1 MQRTYPHGVT
11 SWIDLEVPDTEAAR
25 RFYGELFGWSFA
37 EAMPP
42 GSPGS
47 YLIATQDGQDVA
59 AIAPASGGSVPA
71 WNTYVAVDDADAT
84 AAAVAAAAGGTI
96 VAPPADAGP
105 AGRSATCRDPFG
117 AEFRLWQAGQRP
129 GAQRTNAP
137 GTWNFSDLHTP
148 DVAAALAFYRP
159 LFGWEA
165 DDMQGPL
172 MLRVPGYG
180 DHLEST
186 VDPDIRKRQEFA
198 PPGFADVIGGI
209 APAAPGEAP
218 HWHVTFTVED
228 REQAVATAERLGA
241 TVVSSD
247 ENPWTRTA
255 LLRDPQGAEF
265 TASQFAPSY

>member
-11 SWIDLEVPDTEAAR
+11 SWIDLEAPDTGVAQ

-37 EAMPP
+37 EAMPA
-42 GSPGS
+42 GAPGS
-47 YLIATQDGQDVA
+47 YLIATKNGQDVA
-59 AIAPASGGSVPA
+59 GVALAPGGDAPAA

-84 AAAVAAAAGGTI
+84 SAAVVAAGGTV
-96 VAPPADAGP
+96 VAPPEDAGP

-117 AEFRLWQAGQRP
+117 AELRLWQAGRRP
-129 GAQRTNAP
+129 GAQLTNAP

-148 DVAAALAFYRP
+148 DVAAALAFYGP

-186 VDPDIRKRQEFA
+186 VDPDIRKRQELA
-198 PPGFADVIGGI
+198 PPGFEDVIGGI
-209 APAAPGEAP
+209 APLAPGEAP

-228 REQAVATAERLGA
+228 REQTVATAERLGA
-241 TVVSSD
+241 TVVSSA
-247 ENPWTRTA
+247 ETPWTRTA
-255 LLRDPQGAEF
+255 VLLDPQGAEF
-265 TASQFAPSY
+265 TASQFAPS

>member
-11 SWIDLEVPDTEAAR
+11 SWIDLEAPDIDVAR
-25 RFYGELFGWSFA
+25 GFYGQLFGWSFT

-42 GSPGS
+42 GAPGS
-47 YLIATQDGQDVA
+47 YLIASLGGRDVA
-59 AIAPASGGSVPA
+59 GIAPAPDGGEAA
-71 WNTYVAVDDADAT
+71 WNTYVAVDDAAAT
-84 AAAVAAAAGGTI
+84 AAAVAAAGGTI
-96 VAPPADAGP
+96 VAPPEDAGQ
-105 AGRSATCRDPFG
+105 AGRAATCRDPFG
-117 AEFRLWQAGQRP
+117 AEFRLWQAGRRL
-129 GAQRTNAP
+129 GAQSTNAP

-148 DVAAALAFYRP
+148 DVPAALAFYRP

-209 APAAPGEAP
+209 APTASGEAP
-218 HWHVTFTVED
+218 HWHVIFTVED
-228 REQAVATAERLGA
+228 REEAVAAGERLGA
-241 TVVSSD
+241 TVLD
-247 ENPWTRTA
+247 TAETPWTRTA

-265 TASQFAPSY
+265 TASQFAPSQ